1 MMIVD
6 TNVWDPLR
14 RFLERVAGVL
24 PVLLAVMIVV
34 VAGLVLAWLLDL
46 LTRTVLRAVGFDRLA
61 KRVEVSDALRRAGL
75 IRLPSALAGYV
86 VRWVTVVLTLVAAL
100 SFLSAEATDTV
111 LGAMVNY
118 MPRLAAA
125 LLIVVVG
132 YAVSAFLA
140 RSVLLW
146 AVNSRLVGARLLARG
161 VQALTGVFFAALALE
176 NLGFGRT
183 VALVVLAILLGGG
196 VLALALAYGL
206 AGKELARESL
216 DLMLRDVRDEERDTL
231 SHL

>member
-1 MMIVD
+1 MAID
-6 TNVWDPLR
+6 LNIWDPLQ
-14 RFLERVAGVL
+14 RFLSRVAGVL
-24 PVLLAVMIVV
+24 PVLLAVLIVLV
-34 VAGLVLAWLLDL
+34 GGLVLAWILDFL
-46 LTRTVLRAVGFDRLA
+46 VRTVLRAIGFDRLA
-61 KRVEVSDALRRAGL
+61 RRVEVSETLRRAGL

-86 VRWVTVVLTLVAAL
+86 ARWIVVVLTLVAAL

-111 LGAMVNY
+111 MGAMVNY

-216 DLMLRDVRDEERDTL
+216 ELMLRDVRDEERDTL

>member
-1 MMIVD
+1 MMAID
-6 TNVWDPLR
+6 LNIWDPLQ
-14 RFLERVAGVL
+14 RFLSRVAGVL
-24 PVLLAVMIVV
+24 PVLLAVLIVLV
-34 VAGLVLAWLLDL
+34 GGLVLAWILDFL
-46 LTRTVLRAVGFDRLA
+46 VRTVLRAIGFDRLA
-61 KRVEVSDALRRAGL
+61 RRVEVSETLRRAGL

-86 VRWVTVVLTLVAAL
+86 ARWIVVVLTLVAAL

-111 LGAMVNY
+111 MGAMVNY

-216 DLMLRDVRDEERDTL
+216 ELMLRDVRDEERDTL